1 MLIYEEM
8 RKSGF
13 TSIVQIKGDVRTVL
27 GKDVFYRFYEVRRA
41 GFRTYAINVS
51 CGLESE
57 MYSFGSDRAAAAAI
71 YEQIVEGTLTPCTLK
86 DVAEDFNGGSGVAR
100 PHR

>member
-51 CGLESE
+51 CGLES
-57 MYSFGSDRAAAAAI
+57 
-71 YEQIVEGTLTPCTLK
+71 
-86 DVAEDFNGGSGVAR
+86 AEDLIEDLSQALSSIE
-100 PHR
+100 